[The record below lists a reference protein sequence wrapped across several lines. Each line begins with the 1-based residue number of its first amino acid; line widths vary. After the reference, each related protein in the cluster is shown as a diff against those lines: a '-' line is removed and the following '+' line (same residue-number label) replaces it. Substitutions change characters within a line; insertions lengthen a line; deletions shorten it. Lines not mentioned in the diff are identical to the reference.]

1 MADVRGLA
9 DGFLAG
15 FNTMDNALQRR
26 EESELRRLMVDQ
38 QQKNDDRRF
47 GLAQTQFDHGK
58 ETDNRNFAHQASRDK
73 ITDQQWGLTHT
84 LNAKNADRSYALQA
98 QSNNLAQQRSDF
110 QVNEQKRKDRL
121 DSETPT
127 AKAAWDRLGA
137 GIYDDESLRLMNMIS
152 DDNPLSPKRLF
163 GPDKIQTVRDISM
176 LMPKVNDGSIDYDDP
191 AVIRVGNTVL
201 SDLIQRNVGE
211 TDPQTGKVIKNKE
224 LAHWGLT
231 EDQRSII
238 PTLKITYGDGTTAMK
253 PMTKNGSSDE
263 RDDSVAA
270 IPIESL
276 YARFR
281 GYSQMVGAANDPRLA
296 QFMNSI
302 VNPPDKTA
310 VREEAKDHRAQTVKL
325 TIEESKAISANPEN
339 EKTIRA
345 QFAQARS
352 QLDAAFGITASST
365 ASNSR
370 INAQLNQWAA
380 GDPDKLAFAQAALS
394 SGKLSGDA
402 TTKELD
408 DNYSIAKKDNTQ
420 KQNSQVAQQLRER
433 NQTPPPAYPPYYTG
447 K

>member
-1 MADVRGLA
+1 MADVRGLS

-26 EESELRRLMVDQ
+26 EESELRRLMIDQ
-38 QQKNDDRRF
+38 QQKNEDRRF
-47 GLAQTQFDHGK
+47 GLAQAQFDYGK
-58 ETDNRNFAHQASRDK
+58 ETGLRDYQRQIGRDK
-73 ITDQQWGLTHT
+73 QQDEQWGLTHA

-98 QSNNLAQQRSDF
+98 QSNNLAQQRFDF
-110 QVNEQKRKDRL
+110 QVNEQKRKERL
-121 DSETPT
+121 DSETPI

-163 GPDKIQTVRDISM
+163 GPDKIQTVRDINM
-176 LMPKVNDGSIDYDDP
+176 LMPKVNDGSIAYDDP

-238 PTLKITYGDGTTAMK
+238 PTLKVTYGDGTTSLK

-263 RDDSVAA
+263 RDDGVAA
-270 IPIESL
+270 IPIEKL
-276 YARFR
+276 YERIR

-302 VNPPDKTA
+302 VNPPDKAA
-310 VREEAKDHRAQTVKL
+310 VREEAKDYRAQEIKL

-339 EKTIRA
+339 EKVIRA

-352 QLDAAFGITASST
+352 QLAAAFGKTPESGGDSG
-365 ASNSR
+365 S
-370 INAQLNQWAA
+370 AQLNQWAA
-380 GDPDKLAFAQAALS
+380 GDQGKTAFAQKAMAMGVPVSSLSAEQLEAKYLQYTKGAKASADAA
-394 SGKLSGDA
+394 
-402 TTKELD
+402 
-408 DNYSIAKKDNTQ
+408 
-420 KQNSQVAQQLRER
+420 VANQLR
-433 NQTPPPAYPPYYTG
+433 QTQTSQPAHPPYYTG

>member
-26 EESELRRLMVDQ
+26 EESELRRLMIDQ
-38 QQKNDDRRF
+38 QQKNEDRRF
-47 GLAQTQFDHGK
+47 GLAQAQFDNSK
-58 ETDNRNFAHQASRDK
+58 EVGLRDYQRQVGRDK
-73 ITDQQWGLTHT
+73 VTDEQWGLSHA

-98 QSNNLAQQRSDF
+98 QSNNLAQQRLDF

-121 DSETPT
+121 DAETPI

-137 GIYDDESLRLMNMIS
+137 GVYDDESLRLMNMIS

-163 GPDKIQTVRDISM
+163 GPDKIQTVRDINM
-176 LMPKVNDGSIDYDDP
+176 LMPKVNDGSMDYDDP

-231 EDQRSII
+231 DDQRGVI
-238 PTLKITYGDGTTAMK
+238 PTLKVTYADGTTAMK

-263 RDDSVAA
+263 RDDGVAV
-270 IPIESL
+270 IPIERL
-276 YARFR
+276 YERFR

-310 VREEAKDHRAQTVKL
+310 VREEAKGLRKDLLDVGKARNKALADPAAQDPQT
-325 TIEESKAISANPEN
+325 
-339 EKTIRA
+339 
-345 QFAQARS
+345 
-352 QLDAAFGITASST
+352 AA
-365 ASNSR
+365 R
-370 INAQLNQWAA
+370 INSLYDQLEQQVLESYGQPQQQPKAKDDSGLQQWAA
-380 GDPDKLAFAQAALS
+380 GDQGKVAFAQKAMAMGVPVSSLS
-394 SGKLSGDA
+394 AEQLEAKYLQY
-402 TTKELD
+402 TKG
-408 DNYSIAKKDNTQ
+408 AKASADTA
-420 KQNSQVAQQLRER
+420 VANQLRKIREDVQR
-433 NQTPPPAYPPYYTG
+433 
-447 K
+447 

>member
-38 QQKNDDRRF
+38 QQKNEDRRF
-47 GLAQTQFDHGK
+47 GLAQTQFDYGK
-58 ETDNRNFAHQASRDK
+58 ETDNRNFAYQVGRDK
-73 ITDQQWGLTHT
+73 VTDEQWGLSHT
-84 LNAKNADRSYALQA
+84 LNAKNAERSHALQA
-98 QSNNLAQQRSDF
+98 QSNNLAQQRLDF
-110 QVNEQKRKDRL
+110 QVTEQKRKDRL

-231 EDQRSII
+231 EDQKGII
-238 PTLKITYGDGTTAMK
+238 PTLKITYGDGSTAMK

-263 RDDSVAA
+263 RDDGVAV
-270 IPIESL
+270 IPVESL
-276 YARFR
+276 YKRFR

-310 VREEAKDHRAQTVKL
+310 VREEAKDHRAQAAKL
-325 TIEESKAISANPEN
+325 IIEESKAISANPEN

-345 QFAQARS
+345 QFAQARR
-352 QLDAAFGITASST
+352 QLDAAFGITASP
-365 ASNSR
+365 AAGNPQVD
-370 INAQLNQWAA
+370 AQLTQWAA
-380 GDPDKLAFAQAALS
+380 GDQGKVAFAQKAIAMGVPVTSLSAEQLEAKYLQYTKGAKASEDAA
-394 SGKLSGDA
+394 
-402 TTKELD
+402 
-408 DNYSIAKKDNTQ
+408 
-420 KQNSQVAQQLRER
+420 VANQLRQP
-433 NQTPPPAYPPYYTG
+433 QTGQPAHPPYYTG